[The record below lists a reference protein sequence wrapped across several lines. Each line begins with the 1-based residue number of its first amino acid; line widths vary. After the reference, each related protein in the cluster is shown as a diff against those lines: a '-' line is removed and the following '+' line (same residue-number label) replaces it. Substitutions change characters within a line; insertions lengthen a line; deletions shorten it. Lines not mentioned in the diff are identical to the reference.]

1 MTQAILFLCVVATM
15 CVAGFW
21 PPNAEHYRAPYWS
34 GAEQGLVFNG
44 HAQAYTERFFAP
56 DPAASAVTIE
66 MAIKPQYQPPTRYRV
81 LLNIYD
87 LENDTQIVVGQWRQ
101 RLMVLQSEDYSNR
114 QRLPKIYADLDADHS
129 LNRIR
134 LESGPQGTRVYIND
148 QLQGSNRHLVL
159 ALPSHPTR
167 SHLILGSDASASYPW
182 TGSIQSLAI
191 YAHRPEAPANS
202 GPGLL
207 YQFSAQDTQQV
218 ADASPH
224 SIPLL
229 LPSTPVILKKKL
241 LQLPTR
247 RDLTARWLWRDS
259 LINYFGFIPFG
270 LLLSRLLLTRQQQRG
285 PLTHHNHWRSSILP
299 STLAAFLFSL
309 SIETTQIAIPERT
322 SYLLDL
328 ILNTAGGFSG
338 ALVAW
343 YLQRWRRT

>member
-1 MTQAILFLCVVATM
+1 MIQAILFLCVVAAM

-34 GAEQGLVFNG
+34 AAEQGLVFNG
-44 HAQAYTERFFAP
+44 HSQAYTERFFAP
-56 DPAASAVTIE
+56 DPEASAVTIE
-66 MAIKPQYQPPTRYRV
+66 MAIKPQFQPPIRYRV
-81 LLNIYD
+81 LLHIYD

-114 QRLPKIYADLDADHS
+114 QRLPKIYADLDSNQH

-134 LESGPQGTRVYIND
+134 LESGPQGTRVYVND

-159 ALPSHPTR
+159 TLPAHPAR

-182 TGSIQSLAI
+182 MGSIQSLALH
-191 YAHRPEAPANS
+191 AHRPDTPASS
-202 GPGLL
+202 GTGLQ
-207 YQFSAQDTQQV
+207 YRFSAQDTEQV
-218 ADASPH
+218 ADASDH
-224 SIPLL
+224 GIALL
-229 LPSTPVILKKKL
+229 LPATPVILKKKL

-247 RDLTARWLWRDS
+247 RDLTTRWLWRDS
-259 LINYFGFIPFG
+259 LINFFGFIPFG
-270 LLLSRLLLTRQQQRG
+270 LLLSRMLLARQQPRN
-285 PLTHHNHWRSSILP
+285 PLTHSGRWQSIILP

-309 SIETTQIAIPERT
+309 SIEITQITIPERT

-328 ILNTAGGFSG
+328 ILNTAGGFTG

-343 YLQRWRRT
+343 YLPRWRRS